1 MSVQSAIK
9 TQFLILILAL
19 PAIAQNTQ
27 PRHNDHE
34 MERVQTMITQ
44 AKNEA
49 EQFSKSGGKADDA
62 NHPNLKWAATF
73 WRYRLKHPGTP
84 AAVVATTQALTL
96 LNRSDRISEM
106 QAKADTLKLD
116 DPAWEQIIN
125 VLFFA
130 SVKTKN

>member
-9 TQFLILILAL
+9 TQFLILFLAL

-27 PRHNDHE
+27 PKSNDHE

-84 AAVVATTQALTL
+84 ATVVATTQALTL
-96 LNRSDRISEM
+96 LNRSDRVSE
-106 QAKADTLKLD
+106 
-116 DPAWEQIIN
+116 
-125 VLFFA
+125 
-130 SVKTKN
+130 